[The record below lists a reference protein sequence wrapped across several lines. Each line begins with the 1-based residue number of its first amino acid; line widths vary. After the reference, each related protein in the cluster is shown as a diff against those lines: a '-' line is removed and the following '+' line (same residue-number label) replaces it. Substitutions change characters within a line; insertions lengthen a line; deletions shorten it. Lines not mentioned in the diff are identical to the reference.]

1 MSKPQ
6 IAYWE
11 VAKNHLS
18 KRDKVLKKIIASYH
32 GETMALRG
40 DAFYTLARSIIGQ
53 QISVKAADT
62 VWRRFE
68 NLLVEI
74 TPQKAIA
81 ASEINLRECGLS
93 LQKIRYIHALSQH
106 FCEQKNSVENWQ
118 NLPDAELIKELTKLN
133 GIGKWTAEMFMI
145 FHLARPDIL
154 PLADIGLQKAIFRHY
169 NNAQKMPLSEIAK
182 IAENWKPYQTVA
194 TWYLWRSLDPV
205 PVAY

>member
-1 MSKPQ
+1 MSSPQ

-11 VAKNHLS
+11 IAKNHLS

-32 GETMALRG
+32 GETMAVSG

-62 VWRRFE
+62 IWRRFE

-74 TPQKAIA
+74 TPQKVLV
-81 ASEINLRECGLS
+81 ASEIKLRECGLS

-106 FCEQKNSVENWQ
+106 FCEQKNAVENWK

-133 GIGKWTAEMFMI
+133 GIGKWT
-145 FHLARPDIL
+145 
-154 PLADIGLQKAIFRHY
+154 
-169 NNAQKMPLSEIAK
+169 
-182 IAENWKPYQTVA
+182 AENWKPYQTVA